1 MVALHGSPGD
11 PAPNLPR
18 TPCLWQWG
26 SSCRGFNV
34 WLQPHNLLQLCWR
47 VYDIIILQVRYK
59 EKRLSMKKVLRQI
72 YARIWLL
79 LRLFRLQF
87 IRVPEGGK
95 SQEQLLAE
103 ILERSRQSEKEK

>member
-1 MVALHGSPGD
+1 
-11 PAPNLPR
+11 
-18 TPCLWQWG
+18 
-26 SSCRGFNV
+26 
-34 WLQPHNLLQLCWR
+34 
-47 VYDIIILQVRYK
+47 
-59 EKRLSMKKVLRQI
+59 MKKVLRQI

-103 ILERSRQSEKEK
+103 ILERSRQSEKEKEN